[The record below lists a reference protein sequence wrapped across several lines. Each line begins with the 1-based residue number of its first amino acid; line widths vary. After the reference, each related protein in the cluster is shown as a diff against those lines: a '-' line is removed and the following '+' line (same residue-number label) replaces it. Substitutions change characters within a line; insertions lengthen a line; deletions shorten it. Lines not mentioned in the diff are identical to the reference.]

1 MADDTKQAT
10 AYRER
15 AAQIR
20 AAAQLLSDPETAKAA
35 LGVAYNY
42 EQLAKWLEDA
52 QRLG

>member
-1 MADDTKQAT
+1 MADNQAT

-20 AAAQLLSDPETAKAA
+20 AAAELLSDPENVKAA
-35 LGVAYNY
+35 LSVAYNY
-42 EQLAKWLEDA
+42 EQLAKMLENA

>member
-15 AAQIR
+15 AVQIR
-20 AAAQLLSDPETAKAA
+20 AAANLLADPENVKAA
-35 LGVAYNY
+35 LNVAYNY
-42 EQLAKWLEDA
+42 EQLAKRLEDA